1 MNSFCDPYLEL
12 FNLQTSVCMF
22 LWRNYKSLAGLTE
35 MISKYQNQ
43 TLLDLFEIE
52 EKERKKNKE

>member
-1 MNSFCDPYLEL
+1 
-12 FNLQTSVCMF
+12 
-22 LWRNYKSLAGLTE
+22 

-52 EKERKKNKE
+52 EKERKKTKNEITLFYS

>member
-1 MNSFCDPYLEL
+1 
-12 FNLQTSVCMF
+12 
-22 LWRNYKSLAGLTE
+22 LAGLTE